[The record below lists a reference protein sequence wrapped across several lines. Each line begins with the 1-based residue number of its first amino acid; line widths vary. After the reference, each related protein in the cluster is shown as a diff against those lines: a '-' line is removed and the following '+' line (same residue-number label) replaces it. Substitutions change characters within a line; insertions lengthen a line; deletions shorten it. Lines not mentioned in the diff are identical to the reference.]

1 VKAQV
6 EASPSPPFR
15 LVVRS
20 NAAPIGAIFGGI
32 GLLAAAAV
40 GLLRLDRIP
49 LTLCVFKGL
58 TGLPCPTCGST
69 RALGRLFALDFA
81 DALAMNP
88 FTTLVAVLV
97 AAWAAA
103 DLVLLPRRQ
112 ALDVEVSRPFAF
124 ALRVAALVLFL
135 ANWAY
140 LIAAGR

>member
-1 VKAQV
+1 MKVRA
-6 EASPSPPFR
+6 EALASPFR

-20 NAAPIGAIFGGI
+20 SAPPLGAIFGGI
-32 GLLAAAAV
+32 GLLAAATV
-40 GLLRLDRIP
+40 GLLRLDRFP

-69 RALGRLFALDFA
+69 RTLGRLFALDFA
-81 DALAMNP
+81 GALAMNP

-112 ALDVEVSRPFAF
+112 ALDLEISKPFGF

-135 ANWAY
+135 ANWVY